1 MTPRGVMVLA
11 LAAAVSVAGATWQ
24 LRANSSGYE
33 ETQRGERL
41 LPDLLA
47 SANDVVGI
55 VITQADRNVRIER
68 AGTSYVLGGSGYPV
82 KGGKF
87 QTAIVATASL
97 EKFDAK
103 TARPDKYPLIE
114 VEPPDGKDAKSRL
127 IRFEDKGGN
136 NLGEII
142 LGKKARARLGGA
154 VGDAQY
160 VRLPGSDQSW
170 LARGV
175 VDADVKLE
183 TWVDTA
189 ITDMNVEFVVRATFQ
204 PTGGPELMVRRTG
217 VTEGG
222 QPKFEVNNVP
232 EGKKPKNDLT
242 LRYAATDLGNV
253 NFVDVRKDQGGD
265 VVQRVTL
272 MMADGLT
279 AEFRITTDDWVSLH
293 VVNDGQDKTTTRD
306 LKARTQGWQYK
317 LADYKLKQLQLT
329 MADLV
334 EDGAE

>member
-1 MTPRGVMVLA
+1 MTPRSVITLA
-11 LAAAVSVAGATWQ
+11 VAAAISVAGAAWQ
-24 LRANSSGYE
+24 LQANSSGYE
-33 ETQRGERL
+33 EAQRGQRL
-41 LPDLLA
+41 LPTLLPK
-47 SANDVVGI
+47 ANDVAAI
-55 VITQADRNVRIER
+55 VINQADKRVRIER

-103 TARPDKYPLIE
+103 TARADKYPLIE
-114 VEPPDGKDAKSRL
+114 VEAPDGKDAKSRL
-127 IRFEDKGGN
+127 IRFEDASGGN
-136 NLGEII
+136 VGEII
-142 LGKKARARLGGA
+142 LGKKARGRLGGA
-154 VGDAQY
+154 IGDGQY

-189 ITDMNVEFVVRATFQ
+189 ITDMNIEHVVRATFQ

-222 QPKFEVNNVP
+222 QPKFKVNGVP
-232 EGKKPKNDLT
+232 DGSKPKNDLT

-253 NFVDVRKDQGGD
+253 SFVDVRKDAGGD
-265 VVQRVTL
+265 IVQRATL

-279 AEFRITTDDWVSLH
+279 VEFRITSDDWVSLH
-293 VVNDGQDKTTTRD
+293 VVNDGKDKITTKD
-306 LKARTQGWQYK
+306 LKDRTEGWQYK

-329 MADLV
+329 MADLT
-334 EDGAE
+334 ETGTE